1 MLPDCNRGSSLR
13 CSAGH
18 VRIQKFQNPV
28 FLHRPALPGQQCGR
42 ADIPGHFGPA
52 DGSAG
57 EAGLHQITY
66 NDYEEKVENG
76 DAFIVI
82 IERAGCSYCV
92 QYMPIVEEVANEK
105 KIPIYYIDT
114 DTLSQDEY
122 TELSTTN
129 NYLKRNDW
137 GTPTTLFMLGERV
150 LDSIGGYVEKDA
162 VLSFIDGKVVVG
174 E

>member
-1 MLPDCNRGSSLR
+1 MKKSDFILIGVVILIVVVAMFSTKGTIAQEEVNYPLT
-13 CSAGH
+13 
-18 VRIQKFQNPV
+18 
-28 FLHRPALPGQQCGR
+28 LT
-42 ADIPGHFGPA
+42 
-52 DGSAG
+52 G

-82 IERAGCSYCV
+82 IERAGCGYCV
-92 QYMPIVEEVANEK
+92 QYMPIVEDVANEK
-105 KIPIYYIDT
+105 KIPIFYIDT
-114 DTLSQDEY
+114 DTLSQEEY

-137 GTPTTLFMLGERV
+137 GTPTTLFMLGDRV
-150 LDSIGGYVEKDA
+150 LDSIGGYVEKDS
-162 VLSFIDGKVVVG
+162 VLAFIDGKVVVG

>member
-1 MLPDCNRGSSLR
+1 MKKSDFILIGVVLLIIVVAMFSSKGTIAEEEVDYPLT
-13 CSAGH
+13 
-18 VRIQKFQNPV
+18 
-28 FLHRPALPGQQCGR
+28 L
-42 ADIPGHFGPA
+42 
-52 DGSAG
+52 AG

-66 NDYEEKVENG
+66 SQYEEKVENG
-76 DAFIVI
+76 DAFIVV
-82 IERAGCSYCV
+82 IERAGCGYCV
-92 QYMPIVEEVANEK
+92 QYMPIVEDVANEK

-114 DTLSQDEY
+114 DTLSSDEY

-150 LDSIGGYVEKDA
+150 LDSIGGYVEKDT
-162 VLSFIDGKVVVG
+162 VLSFIDGRVVG